1 MEQANLKD
9 RTVYFDYLRVFAAFA
24 VIIIHTA
31 AQNWYSVDVN
41 SFEWQVLNFYDAIV
55 RWGVPV
61 FVMISGSLFLGKE
74 IPLKKIYA
82 KYILRMAISFIVWS
96 VVYTVFHRRDIVN
109 SLLAIISGQWNY
121 HMWFVLMIIGIYMC
135 IPIIKPIVETNV
147 KIKYYLLLSFVFAFV
162 VPEVTV
168 LTNDFGNELIVKFVN
183 TINND
188 VNTMRMHLVL
198 GYAGYFVLGYYIN
211 KTDLNKRLR
220 MIIYALGILGFIFTI
235 VTSLIVSLQTQAACA
250 TYYGEFTI
258 NVLCESVA
266 VFTWFKYRKYN
277 LHKLNLFIRKLSKYS
292 FGAYLVHLLVLEQL
306 YVRFG
311 LNALSYN
318 PVFAVIYIG
327 VLVFVISFAL
337 SAILNRIPVVK
348 KYVV

>member
-188 VNTMRMHLVL
+188 VNTMRM
-198 GYAGYFVLGYYIN
+198 YFVH
-211 KTDLNKRLR
+211 
-220 MIIYALGILGFIFTI
+220 
-235 VTSLIVSLQTQAACA
+235 
-250 TYYGEFTI
+250 
-258 NVLCESVA
+258 
-266 VFTWFKYRKYN
+266 VF
-277 LHKLNLFIRKLSKYS
+277 
-292 FGAYLVHLLVLEQL
+292 VLEQL

>member
-1 MEQANLKD
+1 
-9 RTVYFDYLRVFAAFA
+9 
-24 VIIIHTA
+24 
-31 AQNWYSVDVN
+31 
-41 SFEWQVLNFYDAIV
+41 
-55 RWGVPV
+55 
-61 FVMISGSLFLGKE
+61 
-74 IPLKKIYA
+74 
-82 KYILRMAISFIVWS
+82 
-96 VVYTVFHRRDIVN
+96 
-109 SLLAIISGQWNY
+109 
-121 HMWFVLMIIGIYMC
+121 MWFVLMIIGIYMC

-188 VNTMRMHLVL
+188 VNTMRM
-198 GYAGYFVLGYYIN
+198 YFVH
-211 KTDLNKRLR
+211 
-220 MIIYALGILGFIFTI
+220 
-235 VTSLIVSLQTQAACA
+235 
-250 TYYGEFTI
+250 
-258 NVLCESVA
+258 
-266 VFTWFKYRKYN
+266 VF
-277 LHKLNLFIRKLSKYS
+277 
-292 FGAYLVHLLVLEQL
+292 VLEQL